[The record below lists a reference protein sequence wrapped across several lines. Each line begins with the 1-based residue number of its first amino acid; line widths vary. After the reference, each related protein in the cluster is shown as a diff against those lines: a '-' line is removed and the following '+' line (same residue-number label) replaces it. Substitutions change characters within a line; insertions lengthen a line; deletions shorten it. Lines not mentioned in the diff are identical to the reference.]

1 MEFIPVFT
9 YNDYVSAHIA
19 MGRLKEDGIDCWLK
33 DENTVTMNAA
43 WTQAVGGIKLMVVED
58 QVAKAVDILKEI
70 DRQHKATIACPK
82 CGSHNIELVSTPRKA
97 SNWIMAIFGFLFTNY
112 AMTVDM
118 VNHCFNCGHEFP
130 ETKGDEVVDKDQLN
144 N

>member
-19 MGRLKEDGIDCWLK
+19 MGRLEEDGIDCWLK

-43 WTQAVGGIKLMVVED
+43 WTQAVGGIKLMVAED

-130 ETKGDEVVDKDQLN
+130 ETNRDDVVDKDQLN